1 MGPSWPNQKQKKQE
15 AHDVKLELLTPEKW
29 LTEQKRLI
37 GFAIRFGDKR
47 LAVSTIHALRRLD
60 GTSLGADQQ
69 GEYGAVV
76 AVATQGGRLVGFGFA
91 SEGGEGGC
99 MVVVH
104 PDARGLG
111 AGSAIVQAMIQ
122 RLGRLCCNVAADNI
136 ASMALC
142 FRLGM
147 TAVSMHRGPT
157 GKPTLRFE
165 RGTVHDNARPRHSDF
180 VPQ

>member
-1 MGPSWPNQKQKKQE
+1 M
-15 AHDVKLELLTPEKW
+15 KLELLTPEAW
-29 LTEQKRLI
+29 LSEQKRLV
-37 GFAIRFGDKR
+37 GFAIRFGNQR
-47 LAVSTIHALRRLD
+47 LAVSTIHALRKLD
-60 GTSLGADQQ
+60 ASLLNAGPDLTCEAV
-69 GEYGAVV
+69 AVV
-76 AVATQGGRLVGFGFA
+76 AKQGSRIAGFGFA
-91 SEGGEGGC
+91 SGGGEDCC

-104 PDARGLG
+104 PDARSHGIGG
-111 AGSAIVQAMIQ
+111 AILQAMID
-122 RLGRLCCNVAADNI
+122 RLGKLTCNVAADNT

-165 RGTVHDNARPRHSDF
+165 RRITHDAARPRHSDF

>member
-1 MGPSWPNQKQKKQE
+1 M
-15 AHDVKLELLTPEKW
+15 LELLTPEGW
-29 LTEQKRLI
+29 SAEQKRLL
-37 GFAIRFGDKR
+37 GFAMRFGDKR
-47 LAVSTIHALRRLD
+47 LAVSTIHALRKLD
-60 GTSLGADQQ
+60 GARLEADQD
-69 GEYGAVV
+69 GAYGSVV
-76 AVATQGGRLVGFGFA
+76 AVARQGGRLSGFGFA
-91 SEGGEGGC
+91 ADGGEGGC

-104 PDARGLG
+104 PEARG
-111 AGSAIVQAMIQ
+111 AGVGSSIVQAMIS
-122 RLGRLCCNVAADNI
+122 RLGRLTCSVAADNV

-165 RGTVHDNARPRHSDF
+165 RGTSHDNARPRHSDF

>member
-1 MGPSWPNQKQKKQE
+1 M
-15 AHDVKLELLTPEKW
+15 KLELLTPEAW
-29 LTEQKRLI
+29 LSEQKRLI

-47 LAVSTIHALRRLD
+47 LAVSTIHALRKLD
-60 GTSLGADQQ
+60 ASLLREDHNGPI
-69 GEYGAVV
+69 GAV
-76 AVATQGGRLVGFGFA
+76 AVIATHSSRIVGFGFA
-91 SEGGEGGC
+91 QEGGGEAC

-104 PDARGLG
+104 PEARSLG
-111 AGSAIVQAMIQ
+111 IGSAIVQAMIE
-122 RLGRLCCNVAADNI
+122 RLGKLACNVAADNT

-165 RGTVHDNARPRHSDF
+165 SKNRYKAAAPGNPDF
-180 VPQ
+180 VV

>member
-1 MGPSWPNQKQKKQE
+1 ME
-15 AHDVKLELLTPEKW
+15 LELLTPETW
-29 LTEQKRLI
+29 LAEQKRLI

-47 LAVSTIHALRRLD
+47 LAVATIHALRKLD
-60 GTSLGADQQ
+60 PSLLEAASGKP
-69 GEYGAVV
+69 YGAV
-76 AVATQGGRLVGFGFA
+76 AVIARQGSRISGFGFA
-91 SEGGEGGC
+91 EALGEAAC

-104 PDARGLG
+104 PEARSLG
-111 AGSAIVQAMIQ
+111 IGSSLVQAMIA
-122 RLGRLCCNVAADNI
+122 RLGKLACNVAADNT

-165 RGTVHDNARPRHSDF
+165 RGTANDAARPRHSDF

>member
-1 MGPSWPNQKQKKQE
+1 LE
-15 AHDVKLELLTPEKW
+15 LELLAPDVW
-29 LTEQKRLI
+29 LLEQKRLI

-47 LAVSTIHALRRLD
+47 LAVSTIHALRKLDSSLLREAHD
-60 GTSLGADQQ
+60 GTF
-69 GEYGAVV
+69 GAV
-76 AVATQGGRLVGFGFA
+76 AVIVKHSSRIAGFGFA
-91 SEGGEGGC
+91 ENGGEGAC

-104 PDARGLG
+104 PEARSLG
-111 AGSAIVQAMIQ
+111 IGSAIVKAMIA
-122 RLGRLCCNVAADNI
+122 RLGKLTCNVATDNT

-165 RGTVHDNARPRHSDF
+165 RNNAHDTEAAPSPFIAITAKQDESKENQR
-180 VPQ
+180 

>member
-1 MGPSWPNQKQKKQE
+1 M
-15 AHDVKLELLTPEKW
+15 DLELLTPEAW
-29 LTEQKRLI
+29 LAEQKRLI

-47 LAVSTIHALRRLD
+47 LAVSTIHALRKLD
-60 GTSLGADQQ
+60 PSLLQDGVSRPC
-69 GEYGAVV
+69 GAV
-76 AVATQGGRLVGFGFA
+76 AAIAKQGNRVVGFGFA
-91 SEGGEGGC
+91 EDGGEAAC

-104 PDARGLG
+104 PEARSLG
-111 AGSAIVQAMIQ
+111 IGSSLVQAMIQ
-122 RLGRLCCNVAADNI
+122 RLGKLTCNVATDNT

-165 RGTVHDNARPRHSDF
+165 RGTTNETARPRHPDSIS
-180 VPQ
+180 Q

>member
-1 MGPSWPNQKQKKQE
+1 V
-15 AHDVKLELLTPEKW
+15 DLELLTPEVW
-29 LTEQKRLI
+29 LAEQKRLI

-47 LAVSTIHALRRLD
+47 LAVSTIHALRKLD
-60 GTSLGADQQ
+60 ASLLQEEVNRPCGAV
-69 GEYGAVV
+69 AVV
-76 AVATQGGRLVGFGFA
+76 AKQGSRVVGFGFA
-91 SEGGEGGC
+91 EDGGEAAC

-104 PDARGLG
+104 PEARSLG
-111 AGSAIVQAMIQ
+111 IGSSLVKAMIQ
-122 RLGRLCCNVAADNI
+122 RLGKLACNVATDNT

-165 RGTVHDNARPRHSDF
+165 RRTTNETARPRHPDSI
-180 VPQ
+180 PQ

>member
-1 MGPSWPNQKQKKQE
+1 ME
-15 AHDVKLELLTPEKW
+15 LELLTPEGW
-29 LTEQKRLI
+29 LLEQKRLI

-47 LAVSTIHALRRLD
+47 LAVSTIHALRKLD
-60 GTSLGADQQ
+60 GSLLKEARNGTF
-69 GEYGAVV
+69 GAV
-76 AVATQGGRLVGFGFA
+76 AVIAKHSSRIAGFGFA
-91 SEGGEGGC
+91 EDGGEGAC

-104 PDARGLG
+104 PEARSLG
-111 AGSAIVQAMIQ
+111 VGSALVQAMIA
-122 RLGRLCCNVAADNI
+122 RLGKLACNVATDNT

-165 RGTVHDNARPRHSDF
+165 RNDAHAADA
-180 VPQ
+180 PQPLMKLAAELDGSKETQQ

>member
-1 MGPSWPNQKQKKQE
+1 M
-15 AHDVKLELLTPEKW
+15 DLELLTPEAW
-29 LTEQKRLI
+29 LAEQKRLI
-37 GFAIRFGDKR
+37 GFSIRFGDKR
-47 LAVSTIHALRRLD
+47 LAVSTIHALRKLD
-60 GTSLGADQQ
+60 PALLEEGSNRPC
-69 GEYGAVV
+69 GAV
-76 AVATQGGRLVGFGFA
+76 AVIAKHGSRIVGFGFA
-91 SEGGEGGC
+91 EAAGDAAC

-104 PDARGLG
+104 PEARSLG
-111 AGSAIVQAMIQ
+111 IGSALVQAMIQ
-122 RLGRLCCNVAADNI
+122 RLGRLSCNVATDNT

-165 RGTVHDNARPRHSDF
+165 RGITNDTARPRHPDF

>member
-1 MGPSWPNQKQKKQE
+1 VE
-15 AHDVKLELLTPEKW
+15 LELLTPEAW
-29 LTEQKRLI
+29 LSEQKRLI

-47 LAVSTIHALRRLD
+47 LAVSTIHVLRKLD
-60 GTSLGADQQ
+60 PSLLKEGHNAPI
-69 GEYGAVV
+69 GAV
-76 AVATQGGRLVGFGFA
+76 AVIAKHSSRIVGFGFA
-91 SEGGEGGC
+91 QDGGEGAC

-104 PDARGLG
+104 PEARSLG
-111 AGSAIVQAMIQ
+111 IGSKILQAMIE
-122 RLGRLCCNVAADNI
+122 RLGKLSCNVAADNT

-165 RGTVHDNARPRHSDF
+165 KDNKQGKARPNHPDCVS
-180 VPQ
+180 Q